1 MFWMSGS
8 AGGQEQQASSASG
21 AGQLPGSDAVKQR
34 GFRPLQLPGSSLAG
48 NQSQSSSSPWQ
59 ALRFWQVGAQRSKQV
74 PICAAAADT
83 PGVADQQPHM
93 QKSLSSML
101 FGKQK
106 RHSSSGADAAAR
118 CLSIDPAASWRSS
131 VDGSSNGRRA
141 SARSSD
147 AGAAMVAAASAAAAA
162 AATGGVMSSLASGE
176 GPLSKSYSLLA
187 TKPGTQ
193 QEQILGKSLEI
204 VAEDEREGRGKHLQD
219 PCAPMMLCPP
229 ACLAQPWCAAMPHRF
244 LQRPDGAHKAT
255 RNSFNMVHTWAVP
268 CHVDALQTLL
278 HLRSPLGAG

>member
-1 MFWMSGS
+1 MQAAKDTVNKKMFWMSGS
-8 AGGQEQQASSASG
+8 AGGQEQQASAASG
-21 AGQLPGSDAVKQR
+21 TGQLTASDAVKQR
-34 GFRPLQLPGSSLAG
+34 GFRPLQLPGSSLAA

-59 ALRFWQVGAQRSKQV
+59 ALRFWQVGAQNSKQL
-74 PICAAAADT
+74 PTRAAAADT

-106 RHSSSGADAAAR
+106 RHSSGGADVAAR
-118 CLSIDPAASWRSS
+118 RLSIDPAASWRSS
-131 VDGSSNGRRA
+131 VDGSLNGRRT

-162 AATGGVMSSLASGE
+162 ATAGGAERGAVMSSLASGE
-176 GPLSKSYSLLA
+176 GPLSKSHSMLA

-204 VAEDEREGRGKHLQD
+204 VAEDEREGRGRH
-219 PCAPMMLCPP
+219 
-229 ACLAQPWCAAMPHRF
+229 
-244 LQRPDGAHKAT
+244 
-255 RNSFNMVHTWAVP
+255 
-268 CHVDALQTLL
+268 
-278 HLRSPLGAG
+278 